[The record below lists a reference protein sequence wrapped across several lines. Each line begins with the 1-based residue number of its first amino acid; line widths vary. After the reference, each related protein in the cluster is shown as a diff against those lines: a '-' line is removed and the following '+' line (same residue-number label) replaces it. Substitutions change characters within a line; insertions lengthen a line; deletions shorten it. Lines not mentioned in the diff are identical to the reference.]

1 MFSIGNLFEKVDF
14 DALSQVNYAA
24 EINMQAYISEQST
37 LHVIA
42 PAINQTPCLQLVP

>member
-1 MFSIGNLFEKVDF
+1 MFSIENLFEKVDF
-14 DALSQVNYAA
+14 DALSQVNYV
-24 EINMQAYISEQST
+24 EINVQAYISEQST